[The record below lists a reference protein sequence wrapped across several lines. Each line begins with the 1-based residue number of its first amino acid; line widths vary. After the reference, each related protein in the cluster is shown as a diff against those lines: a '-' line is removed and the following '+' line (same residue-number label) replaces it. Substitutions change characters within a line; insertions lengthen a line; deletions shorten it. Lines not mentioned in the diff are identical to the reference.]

1 MKLFLLAIAIHV
13 IFLLSI
19 FYIHFQSPII
29 QGLPVGRE
37 NDRPPADRLVLFFG
51 DGLRAESFLKHNLSR
66 TKYLRKI
73 LLTSGVFGISNTRV
87 PTESRPGH
95 AALLAGVHED
105 PSAVFK
111 GWKENPVEFDSVLNR
126 SSVSWC
132 WGSPDIVNMF
142 SRGATDG
149 RVHTDAYAA
158 SDELFT
164 QSANTSLLDIWV
176 FDRVRRFLSDTV
188 TSQEA
193 LARKKVIF
201 FLHLLGLDTAGH
213 VYKPNSLLFAE
224 NLITVD
230 KGIESIVALME
241 RSTGYDGRTAYIF
254 TSDHGMTDKGSHGS
268 GDTFE
273 TETPFVAWG
282 AGIGH
287 WNGTTQKTTDE
298 SNFLQL
304 DGHNIPVAQFSQADV
319 TPFMSAVLGIAVPKN
334 NLGILPRQL
343 LNVSEEYATWAM
355 WNNAEQLLQ
364 QYYYWQKE
372 AEQKMFQSLA
382 TTKQKNFKIMIENF
396 VGQIENL
403 TEEGKYIQ
411 AQKLCDMLMSLT
423 LEAIRYFQTYY
434 QSELLFALTMMMLG
448 WILMLTKQ
456 TFTVG
461 SQTNPESPSNN
472 TSRAAG
478 YVLSGLV
485 GFLVLSLNIAQ
496 KTPSLAIFYF
506 LVPVAVWGYMI
517 IQWREYKSLFTLQ
530 CISYGLVFIIFAEA
544 LVFSF
549 MEPRLLGI
557 LLFVH
562 CCVVTVG
569 MKNVEN
575 DETNVVRLV
584 RIRWICGSLLLIAFP
599 LIPKVGRIDSNVY
612 LLIISIIAWTVAN
625 MIIIRNLILPKF
637 VTRASLMVH
646 LLNAVNMLYIIH
658 VIESNHSIPVRNRAL
673 CWIFSVLG
681 LLMPLFSRSTIAD
694 RTLSLISGL
703 SIPYTMLSLSY
714 EPLFLLSFCLT
725 LYGWL
730 EAECLITHGTL
741 KFHSTR
747 FNSSQK
753 HALSIGVQQTRQTW
767 AFILLLLTSFFGT
780 GNLATVSSFDPNWV
794 RCFVASFSPFTM
806 MALIM
811 LKLLIPVVL
820 VVCTLRAVVIVTS
833 VPKNKLFTL
842 TLILCDVMCLNFFF
856 LVRNEGSWLD
866 IGTSISHF
874 VIMQCTT
881 IVVMMLYEFSRLITE
896 WSFVEANT
904 QLEGLPVSNKITRR
918 TSI

>member
-29 QGLPVGRE
+29 QELPVGRE
-37 NDRPPADRLVLFFG
+37 SDRPPADRLVLFVG

-73 LLTSGVFGISNTRV
+73 LSTNGVFGISNTRV

-95 AALLAGVHED
+95 AALLGGVHED

-126 SSVSWC
+126 SSASWC

-142 SRGATDG
+142 SQGATDG

-158 SDELFT
+158 HDELFA

-176 FDRVRRFLSDTV
+176 FDRVRRFLSDSATG
-188 TSQEA
+188 QDA
-193 LARKKVIF
+193 LSRKKVIF

-213 VYKPNSLLFAE
+213 VYKPNSLLFTE

-230 KGIESIVALME
+230 KGIESTVALVE

-282 AGIGH
+282 AGIGS
-287 WNGTTQKTTDE
+287 WNRTTLKTTDM
-298 SNFLQL
+298 SNLFQL
-304 DGHNIPVAQFSQADV
+304 DGHSIPVAQFSQADIA
-319 TPFMSAVLGIAVPKN
+319 PFISAVLGIAVPKN

-343 LNVSEEYATWAM
+343 LNVSEEYTTWAM

-364 QYYYWQKE
+364 QYYHWQKE
-372 AEQKMFQSLA
+372 AEQKTFQSLA
-382 TTKQKNFKIMIENF
+382 TTKQNNFKIMIENF
-396 VGQIENL
+396 VGQIESL

-411 AQKLCDMLMSLT
+411 AQKMCDMLMSLT
-423 LEAIRYFQTYY
+423 LEAIRYFQRYY

-448 WILMLTKQ
+448 WILMLTRQ
-456 TFTVG
+456 TFTVTNKNKLEG
-461 SQTNPESPSNN
+461 SSNK
-472 TSRAAG
+472 TSRTVG

-485 GFLVLSLNIAQ
+485 GFLVLILNIAQ

-506 LVPVAVWGYMI
+506 LVPVAVWGYVVI
-517 IQWREYKSLFTLQ
+517 KWREYKVLFTLQ
-530 CISYGLVFIIFAEA
+530 YILYAVGFIIFAEA

-549 MEPRLLGI
+549 MEPRLLGV
-557 LLFVH
+557 LLFIH

-569 MKNVEN
+569 MKSIEN
-575 DETNVVRLV
+575 GETNLLRSV

-612 LLIISIIAWTVAN
+612 MLITSIIVWTVAN
-625 MIIIRNLILPKF
+625 MVIIRTLTLPKF
-637 VTRASLMVH
+637 LARASIMVH
-646 LLNAVNMLYIIH
+646 LLNSVNMLYI
-658 VIESNHSIPVRNRAL
+658 VYAIESNLSIPLRNRAL

-681 LLMPLFSRSTIAD
+681 ILLPLFTRSTIAD
-694 RTLSLISGL
+694 RMLGLISGL

-741 KFHSTR
+741 MHHSTR
-747 FNSSQK
+747 FSSSQK
-753 HALSIGVQQTRQTW
+753 QALSIGVQQTRQTW

-794 RCFVASFSPFTM
+794 RCFVATFSPFTM
-806 MALIM
+806 MGLII

-820 VVCTLRAVVIVTS
+820 AVCTLRAIVIVTS

-881 IVVMMLYEFSRLITE
+881 IVIMMLYEFSRLITE
-896 WSFVEANT
+896 WSFVDANT
-904 QLEGLPVSNKITRR
+904 QTEGLPVSNKITRR
-918 TSI
+918 RSI